1 LIGKLSLEEALKIKN
16 KEGKTL
22 SEALEQI
29 GYLGNFTRAL
39 DDVEYFIEM
48 HIEQGPVSKLG
59 GYKI

>member
-48 HIEQGPVSKLG
+48 HIE
-59 GYKI
+59 